1 MPFEGTGIPIWY
13 CKEGPAYGEFKLS
26 VDDTQPQKQ
35 RLIYISGGCRSGKSA
50 YAQKLAESL
59 PGRRAYLATCPHID
73 KEMDTR
79 ISRHQQERAG
89 RGWETIEE
97 PLALDHALLKVLD
110 VDVIL
115 IDCLTL
121 WVNNLLYVAEQ
132 QQQELTEADIEPQ
145 CQNFLNACRQGLRT
159 IIVVSNE
166 VGMGLVPE
174 DPLSRRYRDLIGRCN
189 QLVARAAD
197 EAIFMVSGLPLRFK

>member
-1 MPFEGTGIPIWY
+1 MCCTEKISLKGN
-13 CKEGPAYGEFKLS
+13 FKVSLDCS
-26 VDDTQPQKQ
+26 ATTKP
-35 RLIYISGGCRSGKSA
+35 RLVYVSGGCRSGKSS
-50 YAQKLAESL
+50 YAQHLAESL

-73 KEMDTR
+73 TEMDGR
-79 ISRHQQERAG
+79 ILLHQQQRAG

-97 PLALDHALLKVLD
+97 AVALDQALLNATD

-115 IDCLTL
+115 VDCLTL

-132 QQQELTEADIEPQ
+132 NQQELTETDIEPY
-145 CQNFLNACRQGLRT
+145 CHRFINACRQGERT
-159 IIVVSNE
+159 IIIVSNE

-189 QLVARAAD
+189 QLVAHAVD
-197 EAIFMVSGLPLRFK
+197 EAVFMVSGLPMRLK

>member
-1 MPFEGTGIPIWY
+1 MQAPGFFYWIGN
-13 CKEGPAYGEFKLS
+13 KGPEYGECELS
-26 VDDTQPQKQ
+26 AELSETKKQ
-35 RLIYISGGCRSGKSA
+35 RLVYISGGCRSGKSA
-50 YAQKLAESL
+50 YAQRLAESL
-59 PGRRAYLATCPHID
+59 PGRRAYLATCPRID
-73 KEMDTR
+73 VEMDDR
-79 ISRHQQERAG
+79 ILIHQQQRAG

-97 PLALDHALLKVLD
+97 PVALDQALLKGTNA
-110 VDVIL
+110 DVIL

-132 QQQELTEADIEPQ
+132 EQRELTEAGIVPH
-145 CQNFLNACRQGLRT
+145 CQKFLSACRQGERT

-189 QLVARAAD
+189 QLVAAAAD
-197 EAIFMVSGLPLRFK
+197 EAVFMVSGLPLRLK